1 MPGYTTDDIN
11 TIVNAGDN
19 MTKICDALPNDTD
32 PAVKAS
38 CKTLED
44 ELNRKIDEPSK
55 WQNLLDNTVKKEST
69 FQVNNSKNLQDK
81 KTLTKIISEKS
92 ENLKQH
98 IDNIKQEKMN
108 KQRLVE
114 ASEWEYDRYNS
125 HIYIFKFIFFSLVII
140 NIILFIRKK
149 VKMIPDSIYFGV
161 IVLITAFMLYNVISE
176 IATNLRRDKFDYDKL
191 EQVYDTRFD
200 GDDGVTIDK
209 NKSKSGGIFHNL
221 MCESFKNRKEDTLNR
236 HNYSFIH

>member
-1 MPGYTTDDIN
+1 MSTIVEDLNELENQITALCNSNNLNADGKKDCN
-11 TIVNAGDN
+11 TIKNKF
-19 MTKICDALPNDTD
+19 TDTFKGGVFAD
-32 PAVKAS
+32 TQTRES
-38 CKTLED
+38 
-44 ELNRKIDEPSK
+44 
-55 WQNLLDNTVKKEST
+55 QVKKE
-69 FQVNNSKNLQDK
+69 NKRNLQDK
-81 KTLTKIISEKS
+81 TTLFEVLGRKS

-98 IDNIKQEKMN
+98 IDNIKQERMN

-176 IATNLRRDKFDYDKL
+176 ISTNLRRDKFDYDKF
-191 EQVYDTRFD
+191 EQTYDTRFD

-209 NKSKSGGIFHNL
+209 NKSKSGGIIHNL

>member
-1 MPGYTTDDIN
+1 MSNLN
-11 TIVNAGDN
+11 TKDKADCDN
-19 MTKICDALPNDTD
+19 IKN
-32 PAVKAS
+32 
-38 CKTLED
+38 
-44 ELNRKIDEPSK
+44 ELTN
-55 WQNLLDNTVKKEST
+55 T
-69 FQVNNSKNLQDK
+69 FQGGIFADTQQRETQVLKENKRNLQDK
-81 KTLTKIISEKS
+81 TTLFAVLGKKS
-92 ENLKQH
+92 ENLQQH

-191 EQVYDTRFD
+191 EQVYDSRFD
-200 GDDGVTIDK
+200 GDDGVAIDK
-209 NKSKSGGIFHNL
+209 NKSKSGGIIRNL

>member
-1 MPGYTTDDIN
+1 MPPKT
-11 TIVNAGDN
+11 TIVDKLE
-19 MTKICDALPNDTD
+19 KINEDVSTLCLNLTGQTETACQAIKNQLGTDFSDGVFADTQ
-32 PAVKAS
+32 
-38 CKTLED
+38 T
-44 ELNRKIDEPSK
+44 R
-55 WQNLLDNTVKKEST
+55 ES
-69 FQVNNSKNLQDK
+69 QVDIENKRNLQDK
-81 KTLTKIISEKS
+81 TTLFAVLGKKS
-92 ENLKQH
+92 ENLQQH

-191 EQVYDTRFD
+191 EQVYDSRFD

-221 MCESFKNRKEDTLNR
+221 MCETFKNRKEDTLNR